1 MNKPSFFDMISCG
14 LIFQVKVFIKIVIII
29 FAIGSN
35 RSFRNDDRS
44 YQGVWR
50 SKMVV
55 QSNWMT
61 RVIIMLYHISFTFKI
76 GQRADGGGGGVC
88 GRSCCKY
95 FYRYCLLYYH
105 TLSIFL
111 SFYLRLSFLMD
122 HVSHTFFYLLYKPQ
136 LHLIMGEH

>member
-1 MNKPSFFDMISCG
+1 
-14 LIFQVKVFIKIVIII
+14 
-29 FAIGSN
+29 
-35 RSFRNDDRS
+35 
-44 YQGVWR
+44 
-50 SKMVV
+50 MVV

-76 GQRADGGGGGVC
+76 GQRADGGGGVC
-88 GRSCCKY
+88 GRRCCKY

-111 SFYLRLSFLMD
+111 SFYLRLSFLMY